1 MCTMSPSNQ
10 LTEELIIVVRFRQG
24 GAGEPLASR
33 FSSDE
38 PVLAS
43 WSMGGNI
50 VSLSSLPHEN
60 DGLGR
65 VER

>member
-1 MCTMSPSNQ
+1 MSASNQ
-10 LTEELIIVVRFRQG
+10 LTEELSIVVRFRQG
-24 GAGEPLASR
+24 GAGEPLASK

-50 VSLSSLPHEN
+50 VSLVPFPQEN
-60 DGLGR
+60 DGVGR